1 MQCLAVPIADAMSAA
16 IYSHMDHMQAYNLKK
31 ADPKYQE
38 YATKI
43 RDAHQEKS
51 RVNVRQCCL
60 MRDINNL
67 SYALDLT
74 RRKSWDFEGTSEKT
88 DKVLEEHTGDDGES
102 WFYTYHN
109 AGEEIEKAMIQKC
122 IKVANLAVQWDVLT
136 EQVKQLNKDQDKYG
150 DKLVK
155 KAEQKEASK

>member
-1 MQCLAVPIADAMSAA
+1 
-16 IYSHMDHMQAYNLKK
+16 MDNMQAYNLKK

-38 YATKI
+38 YSAKI
-43 RDAHQEKS
+43 RDAHKEKS
-51 RVNVRQCCL
+51 RTNAKQCYE
-60 MRDINNL
+60 MRMITNL
-67 SYALDLT
+67 SHALDLT
-74 RRKSWDFEGTSEKT
+74 RRKSWDFEGTSAET

-122 IKVANLAVQWDVLT
+122 IKVAALASQWDLLT
-136 EQVKQLNKDQDKYG
+136 SDIKKLNQEQDKYG

-155 KAEQKEASK
+155 KAEQKEESK

>member
-1 MQCLAVPIADAMSAA
+1 
-16 IYSHMDHMQAYNLKK
+16 MDNMQAYNLKK

-38 YATKI
+38 YSAKI

-51 RVNVRQCCL
+51 RTNVKQCCL

-67 SYALDLT
+67 SHALDLT
-74 RRKSWDFEGTSEKT
+74 RRKSWDFEGTSKET
-88 DKVLEEHTGDDGES
+88 DDILEEHTGDDGES

-136 EQVKQLNKDQDKYG
+136 ERIKELNKDQDKYG

-155 KAEQKEASK
+155 KAEAKEESK

>member
-1 MQCLAVPIADAMSAA
+1 
-16 IYSHMDHMQAYNLKK
+16 MDHMQAYNLKK

-51 RVNVRQCCL
+51 RINGKQCYE
-60 MRDINNL
+60 MTMITIL
-67 SYALDLT
+67 SHALDLT
-74 RRKSWDFEGTSEKT
+74 RRKSRDFEGTSKET
-88 DKVLEEHTGDDGES
+88 DDILEEHTGDDGES

-122 IKVANLAVQWDVLT
+122 IKVAALASQWDLLT
-136 EQVKQLNKDQDKYG
+136 SDIKKLNNEQDKYG

-155 KAEQKEASK
+155 KAEAKEESK